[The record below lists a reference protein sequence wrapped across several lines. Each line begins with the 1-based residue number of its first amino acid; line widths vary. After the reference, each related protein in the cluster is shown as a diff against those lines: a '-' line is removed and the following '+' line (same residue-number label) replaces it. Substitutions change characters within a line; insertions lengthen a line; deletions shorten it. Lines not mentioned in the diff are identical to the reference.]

1 MKVGLEN
8 IPYLTRGYGYIKCA
22 MAGCVHSNERVTI
35 GNSDDKCLWKELEI
49 YRSEYMEN

>member
-35 GNSDDKCLWKELEI
+35 GN
-49 YRSEYMEN
+49 